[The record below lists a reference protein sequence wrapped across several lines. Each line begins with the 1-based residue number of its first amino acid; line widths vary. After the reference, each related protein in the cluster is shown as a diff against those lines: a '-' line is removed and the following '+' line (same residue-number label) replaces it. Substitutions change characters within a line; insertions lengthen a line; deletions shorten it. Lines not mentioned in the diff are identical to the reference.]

1 MSYEVSVL
9 GGFLLS
15 TLVGVLVPFSMALAW
30 QGGAAMKEAG
40 AILLALALVGA
51 CAGTAGGMSRVGAV
65 GSIVPAFLGLLG
77 GLSIYLFGIDR
88 SKGLIASFG
97 AAAIA
102 LSLIVSYTLLSRV
115 RNESEEQRELRA
127 ICAQAYTNA
136 DLLGNATAFDR
147 FLAQMGGPCHHAM
160 GWNFPTGGKD

>member
-77 GLSIYLFGIDR
+77 GLSIYLFGIDPADER
-88 SKGLIASFG
+88 TQRALAVETERTQQLEHGLQ
-97 AAAIA
+97 
-102 LSLIVSYTLLSRV
+102 T
-115 RNESEEQRELRA
+115 EQQSCR
-127 ICAQAYTNA
+127 
-136 DLLGNATAFDR
+136 G
-147 FLAQMGGPCHHAM
+147 
-160 GWNFPTGGKD
+160 